1 MSKGFTTKETI
12 LKTAFELTSKFGLE
26 SLSIGELA
34 KSVGMSKSGLF
45 SHFKSKEKLQLM
57 VMDYAAENFTLK
69 VVRPALAEK
78 RGIARIE
85 AMMNNWKKWSSTYLP
100 GGCPF
105 LSAIVEFDDRPGL
118 VRDHIKKLQST
129 MVGTFSR
136 SMEIAIEENEIIKGT
151 DTEQIAYELYSNMIG
166 FHIYNRL
173 LKDNNAV
180 FKFENSYSS
189 IIERVKVKVIL

>member
-1 MSKGFTTKETI
+1 MSKGYTTKETI

-45 SHFKSKEKLQLM
+45 GHFKSKEKLQLM
-57 VMDYAAENFTLK
+57 VMDYAAENFTDK
-69 VVRPALAEK
+69 VVKPALNQK

-105 LSAIVEFDDRPGL
+105 LSAIVEFDDRPGP
-118 VRDHIKKLQST
+118 VRDHIKELQAT

-136 SMEIAIEENEIIKGT
+136 SVDIAIEEGEILKET
-151 DTEQIAYELYSNMIG
+151 NTEQLAYELYSNMIG

-173 LKDNNAV
+173 LKDKNAV
-180 FKFENSYSS
+180 LKFENSFSS
-189 IIERVKVKVIL
+189 LIERVRK